1 MATTAILAPKDE
13 TRCAITGARLSTAAE
28 PVWAVASEVA
38 PTGGHQAA
46 ASPAKPAKRMRSS
59 RSHPFFALRDD
70 NDEVHFLEDRRIGP
84 LRDGPVAWRLQAGR
98 QARRRSGVRYLPGAR
113 PP

>member
-13 TRCAITGARLSTAAE
+13 TRCRIIVFRLSTAAAE
-28 PVWAVASEVA
+28 PAAWAASSEVA
-38 PTGGHQAA
+38 PPAGHQAA

-84 LRDGPVAWRLQAGR
+84 LRDDPVAWRLQAGR
-98 QARRRSGVRYLPGAR
+98 
-113 PP
+113 